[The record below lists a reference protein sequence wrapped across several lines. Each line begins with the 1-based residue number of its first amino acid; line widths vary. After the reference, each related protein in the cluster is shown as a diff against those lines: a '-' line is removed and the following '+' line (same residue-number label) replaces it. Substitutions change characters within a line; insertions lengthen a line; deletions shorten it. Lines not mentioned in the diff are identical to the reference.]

1 MVREP
6 RHTKI
11 LRTTRANGGWWAVY
25 AVRGENNSRAKIEKE
40 RISSFALCEDEEG
53 NRFVSGVQEDGELC
67 AMREDFVGHF
77 SVKKGRHKIREA
89 AERFVRAKEQE
100 KGNLI

>member
-1 MVREP
+1 MREP
-6 RHTKI
+6 RHVKI
-11 LRTTRANGGWWAVY
+11 LRTTPAKGGWWAVY
-25 AVRGENNSRAKIEKE
+25 AVRGENNSRAEIEKE

-53 NRFVSGVQEDGELC
+53 NRFVSGVREDGELC
-67 AMREDFVGHF
+67 TTREDFVGHF
-77 SVKKGRHKIREA
+77 SMKEGRHKIREA